1 MELQIED
8 VLAVLANTPV
18 ALQSLLR
25 DVPEAWVESDEGPET
40 WSPRAVVGH
49 LIHGE
54 RTDWMPRA
62 RMILEYGTA
71 RPFDPFDR
79 FAQFRDNR
87 GKTLGALL
95 AEFSVLRDGSLR
107 ELRGLRLGIRELD
120 LAGMHPELG
129 RVTMN
134 QLLAS
139 WVVHDLDHI
148 TQIVRVMAKQ
158 YADQVGPWAAY
169 LSVLSD
175 RRR

>member
-62 RMILEYGTA
+62 RMILGDWT
-71 RPFDPFDR
+71 
-79 FAQFRDNR
+79 
-87 GKTLGALL
+87 
-95 AEFSVLRDGSLR
+95 
-107 ELRGLRLGIRELD
+107 
-120 LAGMHPELG
+120 G
-129 RVTMN
+129 RC
-134 QLLAS
+134 
-139 WVVHDLDHI
+139 
-148 TQIVRVMAKQ
+148 
-158 YADQVGPWAAY
+158 
-169 LSVLSD
+169 
-175 RRR
+175 